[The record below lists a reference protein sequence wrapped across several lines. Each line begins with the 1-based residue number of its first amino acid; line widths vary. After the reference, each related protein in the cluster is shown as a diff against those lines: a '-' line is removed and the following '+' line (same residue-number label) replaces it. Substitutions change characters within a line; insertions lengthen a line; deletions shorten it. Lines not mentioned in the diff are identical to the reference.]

1 MFITKKHLSRRTF
14 LKGAGAVVALPF
26 LDAMVPAVMGQSG
39 QAPIQRFAWVYTP
52 NGILMKQFMPDTVG
66 TGIDFKPALKSME
79 PHREYI
85 NVVSGL
91 YNVGVQNHPPSPPM
105 WLSGN
110 VPGAGGDQ
118 LDTRLRLATTVDQ
131 AIARKIGKDS
141 IFESLQ
147 VATEDASQLIGT
159 CAIDDNCAY
168 MNTISWRTPTQPL
181 TMESEPRTIFERLF
195 GGADATPEARARR
208 LRDNTSILDTITA
221 DIRELGGELGSS
233 DRARV
238 DQYMD
243 NVRTVERQL
252 VRGEEQRQSRNLEAP
267 EVPVDVLGFEQQI
280 DMMFELQALAF
291 QGDLTRVTS
300 YMLARELSG
309 QTYPEFGVP
318 DPHHPVSHHGYV
330 PERMEMKARIDAY
343 HMSLF
348 EKFVNKLKSTPEG
361 DGNLLDSIVI
371 MYGAGMS
378 NSMVH
383 DHMNMPVLLVGGGA
397 GKLRGDRHIQMGR
410 MAAEENIPGI
420 PFFDE
425 MVPIS
430 NLHVAMQSLAGVEV
444 DSFGAAENQST
455 DVVVPL

>member
-52 NGILMKQFMPDTVG
+52 NGIFMNQFMPDTVG
-66 TGIDFKPALKSME
+66 KGIDFKPVLKSLE
-79 PHREYI
+79 PHREYV

-91 YNVGVQNHPPSPPM
+91 YSVGITNHPPSPPM

-110 VPGAGGDQ
+110 VPGAGGDLQ
-118 LDTRLRLATTVDQ
+118 DTRLRLATTVDQ
-131 AIARKIGKDS
+131 IIARKIGQDS

-147 VATEDASQLIGT
+147 FATEDASQLIGT
-159 CAIDDNCAY
+159 CAVRDNCAY
-168 MNTISWRTPTQPL
+168 INAISWRSPTQQL
-181 TMESEPRTIFERLF
+181 SMESEPRVIFERLF
-195 GGADATPEARARR
+195 GGTDASPEGRARR
-208 LRDNTSILDTITA
+208 LRDNTSILDTVTT
-221 DIRELGGELGSS
+221 DIRELGSALGSS

-243 NVRTVERQL
+243 NVRMVEQQL
-252 VRGEEQRQSRNLEAP
+252 VRGEQQRQERNLEAP

-330 PERMEMKARIDAY
+330 PERQEQKARIDAY
-343 HMSLF
+343 HVSLF
-348 EKFVNKLKSTPEG
+348 ERFVNRLKSTPEG

-378 NSMVH
+378 NSQVH
-383 DHMNMPVLLVGGGA
+383 DHMNLPVLLVGGGG
-397 GKLRGDRHIQMGR
+397 GKLEGDRHIQMGR
-410 MAAEENIPGI
+410 KAAEDNLPGI

-425 MVPIS
+425 MVPIA
-430 NLHVAMQSLAGVEV
+430 NLHVAMQTLAGVEV

-455 DVVVPL
+455 GVVVPL

>member
-1 MFITKKHLSRRTF
+1 
-14 LKGAGAVVALPF
+14 
-26 LDAMVPAVMGQSG
+26 
-39 QAPIQRFAWVYTP
+39 
-52 NGILMKQFMPDTVG
+52 
-66 TGIDFKPALKSME
+66 
-79 PHREYI
+79 
-85 NVVSGL
+85 
-91 YNVGVQNHPPSPPM
+91 M

-131 AIARKIGKDS
+131 AIAQKIGKDS

-181 TMESEPRTIFERLF
+181 TMESEPRTLFERLF

-208 LRDNTSILDTITA
+208 LSDNTSILDTITA
-221 DIRELGGELGSS
+221 DIRELGGELGAS

-330 PERMEMKARIDAY
+330 PERMEQKARIDAY

-371 MYGAGMS
+371 TYGAGMS
-378 NSMVH
+378 NSQVH
-383 DHMNMPVLLVGGGA
+383 DHMNMPVLLVGAERENSAEIGISRWA
-397 GKLRGDRHIQMGR
+397 EWLRKRTFLGFRSSMKWCRFRICTWRCRIWPASRSIRSGLAKTR
-410 MAAEENIPGI
+410 APGL
-420 PFFDE
+420 FFL
-425 MVPIS
+425 S
-430 NLHVAMQSLAGVEV
+430 
-444 DSFGAAENQST
+444 ST
-455 DVVVPL
+455 GEKHA